1 MESLFLSQIFILSQ
15 DSKQTIDCLKPD
27 MSEETTIDDRDF
39 TSEGSENSTE
49 VSNLKVYLRIR
60 PNDEQERCQFINI
73 SSNETNL
80 TFVGDGNKPD
90 LNFTC
95 DYIFNTNASQETVYD
110 KIAPNLLSSFMGG
123 QDVCIFAYGQTGSGK
138 THSILGNSRD
148 RGLLPRFSKAL
159 LQDINSDFSNMTT
172 TIEVSFYEVY
182 NEKVYDLLSENRHM
196 VRIRGTE
203 KIYLEDLTILPVQS
217 MTDFKKAIN
226 AGLKK
231 RCTGSTL
238 LNDVSSRSHAIF
250 HIKLNRSQTE
260 VLNEKQRICTVISD
274 CYFVDLAGSEKA
286 SAETA
291 AINCSLLALQKI
303 IESKALNTAAYVN
316 YRESVLTRLLKDCF
330 EGNSKIALLAT
341 ISSNISDRH
350 VTLQTLRFSMNASK
364 LQLFTRKNVA
374 SFVEIKQ
381 KMEEENHEVN
391 NRDFNQWQKEMSSVL
406 LMPVS
411 RKRLFGKPPSLQL
424 NGPDDVELIPQL
436 REYYTGRQ
444 IKHREY
450 ISNLKTVAE
459 LFEAKQIQI
468 LYRNDLSQ
476 GKVKELEQ
484 CVKETNS
491 YNALLKLNSNRYLRE
506 KNALKQRI
514 LRYEKAE
521 ENSRREVEENRIREE
536 EHRAALEHQSAKL
549 QKVAQIFESPLPRT
563 QPISKITNPSCKP
576 ITGNLSGEGIK
587 SKRDCF
593 KHPGATAISVLAS
606 SGIGTMTDV
615 RSGFSTNRTSIR
627 HIPVRRSRS
636 LGGNFYQPFKR
647 IAAYFESGGNVK
659 PNDPDCK

>member
-1 MESLFLSQIFILSQ
+1 M
-15 DSKQTIDCLKPD
+15 DCLKTD
-27 MSEETTIDDRDF
+27 MSEETATDHLDF

-60 PNDEQERCQFINI
+60 PNCEQEKCQFIDI
-73 SSNETNL
+73 SRDETNL
-80 TFVGDGNKPD
+80 TILGDGNKPD

-148 RGLLPRFSKAL
+148 RGLLPRFSKSL
-159 LQDINSDFSNMTT
+159 LQEINSDFSNMTT

-182 NEKVYDLLSENRHM
+182 NEKVYDLLSESRHM

-217 MTDFKKAIN
+217 MTDFKKALN

-260 VLNEKQRICTVISD
+260 VLNEKHRRCTVISD

-286 SAETA
+286 SAVGAENITFKETA

-341 ISSNISDRH
+341 ISSNTSDRH

-364 LQLFTRKNVA
+364 LQLFTKKNVT

-391 NRDFNQWQKEMSSVL
+391 NRDFNQWQKEMSAVL

-411 RKRLFGKPPSLQL
+411 RKRLFGKPPTLEL

-450 ISNLKTVAE
+450 LSNLKTVAE

-476 GKVKELEQ
+476 GKMEELEQ

-506 KNALKQRI
+506 KNALKQRV
-514 LRYEKAE
+514 LHYEKAE

-536 EHRAALEHQSAKL
+536 GHRAALERQNAKL

-563 QPISKITNPSCKP
+563 QPISKITASCKP
-576 ITGNLSGEGIK
+576 FTSAEGIK
-587 SKRDCF
+587 SKKDCF

-615 RSGFSTNRTSIR
+615 RSGTSTNRTSIR

-636 LGGNFYQPFKR
+636 LGGNFYHPFKR

-659 PNDPDCK
+659 PDDLDCK